1 MECAHIS
8 AQHKVQK
15 TPSTKIN
22 FEESRGLKLVLT
34 PCVSWPCDNEDALE
48 NSNENPFVFLF
59 TACAL
64 ATV

>member
-1 MECAHIS
+1 MCTCLS

-15 TPSTKIN
+15 NLSNQIN

-34 PCVSWPCDNEDALE
+34 PCVSWPCDNEDAQE
-48 NSNENPFVFLF
+48 NSNENTFMFLF

>member
-1 MECAHIS
+1 MECARVS

-15 TPSTKIN
+15 TPSNQIN
-22 FEESRGLKLVLT
+22 FEESRDLKLVLT
-34 PCVSWPCDNEDALE
+34 PCVSWLCDNEDALE
-48 NSNENPFVFLF
+48 NSNENTFMFLF